1 VTYDRRFAA
10 VGYDRRF
17 ATTWQLLLDSICTTM
32 GKLDPR
38 EPPII
43 LSSLPDLPYGRDGR
57 EGPAPLSFI
66 QGPPGR
72 NIALAIGLR
81 AARPKTPLV
90 LIMNADSVTLGT
102 NHLIH
107 AARRNI
113 GMTLLLLRSEL
124 TRDEAGGTIDRT
136 GWGMPAY
143 QKLLESP
150 SRPLDWVSALDA
162 AMVGRANLRDPDE
175 LAGLLARAA
184 TTPGFSVIGVTTDA
198 SLPTG
203 VLSECAWP
211 EYFDAYRE
219 WAAPLRQA
227 VRGVTAVGET
237 IAQRGRT
244 VPRYEIRI
252 AGFGGQGVKL
262 AGTVLSE
269 AAGLFE
275 GLWATQ
281 RGDYGS
287 ATRGGPS
294 MVDVVLGSDPITYPC
309 ADHPD
314 VLVLLTQG
322 AADRYG
328 KAAKPGATVL
338 ADPSEVTRMPPGAL
352 AIPISALAREHTGKP
367 IAAGVVA
374 LGCVAALNDAV
385 SRESLEKSLA
395 ANMPKAMVTANVA
408 ACAAGFAATRAA
420 LKGEA
425 HV

>member
-1 VTYDRRFAA
+1 MT
-10 VGYDRRF
+10 YDRRF

-32 GKLDPR
+32 GALPGH

-43 LSSLPDLPYGRDGR
+43 LSSLPDLPYARDGR
-57 EGPAPLSFI
+57 DGPAPLSFI

-81 AARPKTPLV
+81 AAKPDTPLV
-90 LIMNADSVTLGT
+90 LLMNADSVTLGT

-124 TRDEAGGTIDRT
+124 TQHEGGGNLDRT

-143 QKLLESP
+143 QRELEAP

-162 AMVGRANLRDPDE
+162 ALVGRANLRQPDE
-175 LAGLLARAA
+175 LATLLARAVS
-184 TTPGFSVIGVTTDA
+184 TPGFCVIGVTTDDH
-198 SLPTG
+198 LPTG
-203 VLSECAWP
+203 VLSTCDWH
-211 EYFDAYRE
+211 EYFAAYRE
-219 WAAPLRQA
+219 WAAPLRRA
-227 VRGVTAVGET
+227 VLAEPMPATET
-237 IAQRGRT
+237 TPRPRRE
-244 VPRYEIRI
+244 VPRFEVRI
-252 AGFGGQGVKL
+252 AGLGGQGVKL

-269 AAGLFE
+269 AAGLVE

-294 MVDVVLGSDPITYPC
+294 MVDVVLGSEPITYPC

-314 VLVLLTQG
+314 VLVLLTQA
-322 AADRYG
+322 AADRW
-328 KAAKPGATVL
+328 ARSARPGATVI
-338 ADPSEVTRMPPGAL
+338 ADAIEVTRPPPGAL
-352 AIPISALAREHTGKP
+352 AVPISALARQHTGKP
-367 IAAGVVA
+367 IAAGVVT

-385 SRESLEKSLA
+385 SLDALGKGLA
-395 ANMPKAMVTANVA
+395 ANMPASIVAANVA

-420 LKGEA
+420 L
-425 HV
+425 H

>member
-1 VTYDRRFAA
+1 MRR
-10 VGYDRRF
+10 VSQDRRF
-17 ATTWQLLLDSICTTM
+17 ATTWQLLLDSICTVM
-32 GKLDPR
+32 GELDPLD
-38 EPPII
+38 PPIV

-81 AARPKTPLV
+81 AAKPRTPLV

-124 TRDEAGGTIDRT
+124 TEHESGGALDRT

-143 QKLLESP
+143 QKGLESP
-150 SRPLDWVSALDA
+150 TRPLEWVTALDA
-162 AMVGRANLRDPDE
+162 ALVGRANLADPDQ
-175 LAGLLARAA
+175 LAALLRRAIA
-184 TTPGFSVIGVTTDA
+184 TPGFSVIGVTTDPGLA
-198 SLPTG
+198 TG

-219 WAAPLRQA
+219 WAAPLRLAGAGGPPAKDFRA
-227 VRGVTAVGET
+227 VASR
-237 IAQRGRT
+237 RS
-244 VPRYEIRI
+244 VPRFEVRI

-269 AAGLFE
+269 AAGFHE

-294 MVDVVLGSDPITYPC
+294 VVDVVIGSDPITYPC

-314 VLVLLTQG
+314 ALVVLTQG
-322 AADRYG
+322 ASDRYA
-328 KAAKPGATVL
+328 KNLKPGARVI
-338 ADPSEVTRMPPGAL
+338 ADPAEVTRLPPGAI
-352 AIPISALAREHTGKP
+352 AVPIAALAREHTGKP
-367 IAAGVVA
+367 LAAGVVS
-374 LGCVAALNDAV
+374 LGCVAALGGAV
-385 SRESLEKSLA
+385 STEALNRSLA
-395 ANMPKAMVTANVA
+395 DNLPRAHVEGNIA

-420 LKGEA
+420 LKGVA